1 MKSKRRRP
9 QPDDLP
15 KAPPPPRRMSKISR
29 VLTQHGLR
37 PDKRFGQN
45 FLVNQGALESIAR
58 ASGAGPRS
66 AVVEIGA
73 GLGNLTELLG
83 KAAGAVSSVELD
95 ENFRGIHQTHFGDA
109 GNIRFVYGD
118 ILGLSLADVFP
129 PGDWDER
136 IVVGNIPYNITSRIV
151 IKLLEEIE
159 SLDRAYIL
167 MQKEVAERLRAKPG
181 NRTYSVL
188 TVKMRCGFD
197 INIKTRITGRSF
209 LPPPKVDS
217 ALVEFIPAKE
227 QLVPDRAER
236 AEFFAMLDGAFSQR
250 RKVLPNSL
258 SHATSGAWARA
269 DIAAILTEMNHD
281 PAIRPEALD
290 SAQFLAIYRALRDR
304 LGAAAFAH
312 RRS

>member
-1 MKSKRRRP
+1 MMKPGKNRSRSGNPR
-9 QPDDLP
+9 
-15 KAPPPPRRMSKISR
+15 AIPPLRRMSKISR

-45 FLVNQGALESIAR
+45 FLVNQGALEAIAR

-73 GLGNLTELLG
+73 GLGNLTDLLG
-83 KAAGAVSSVELD
+83 KAAGAVASVELD
-95 ENFRGIHQTHFGDA
+95 ENFRGIHERHFGDA
-109 GNIRFVYGD
+109 ENIRFVYAD
-118 ILGLSLADVFP
+118 ILETSLADVMP

-151 IKLLEEIE
+151 IKLLQEIDA
-159 SLDRAYIL
+159 LDRAYIL

-217 ALVEFIPAKE
+217 ALVEFLPLEE
-227 QLVPDRAER
+227 QLVPDREER
-236 AEFFAMLDGAFSQR
+236 SEFFAMLDGAFNQR

-258 SHATSGAWARA
+258 SHATTGQWARS
-269 DIAAILTEMNHD
+269 DIATILEELNYQPT
-281 PAIRPEALD
+281 IRPEALD
-290 SAQFLAIYRALRDR
+290 TAQFLAIYRALRDR
-304 LGAAAFAH
+304 LGAATFAH